1 MSCPCTNLA
10 FSFAVPA
17 VQALTRRFENAGVYC
32 VSIGFFSMIRY
43 FDIHLLLLLLFRH
56 SAKNLLAQEERLNSI
71 SLHLPRVIVRL
82 HVHKT
87 DVVIL
92 EPETVAYPC
101 R

>member
-1 MSCPCTNLA
+1 MNLA

-17 VQALTRRFENAGVYC
+17 VQALTRRFENAVVYC
-32 VSIGFFSMIRY
+32 VSIGFFSIIRY
-43 FDIHLLLLLLFRH
+43 FDIHLLLLLFRH
-56 SAKNLLAQEERLNSI
+56 SAKNLLAQEKRLNTI

-87 DVVIL
+87 DVIIL